1 MEHRRGGEAVK
12 GIASTESI
20 KMHLWL
26 KRSVYERIEQMSRD
40 NQTDLGT
47 YVREIVEDFVFERRS
62 GKSSTMSGWTYS
74 DRNADDETEY
84 L

>member
-1 MEHRRGGEAVK
+1 MK

-20 KMHLWL
+20 KMYLWL

-40 NQTDLGT
+40 NRTDVGT
-47 YVREIVEDFVFERRS
+47 YVREIVEDFIYEHRS
-62 GKSSTMSGWTYS
+62 NQPIEKSGWTYS
-74 DRNADDETEY
+74 DRNSEEVGD